1 MLATIFRHSS
11 CVQLVRASFDWFKRA
26 QRVNLRILL
35 LLLLLLLLLAIKKW
49 QLEILNSILLI
60 ATVIVR
66 YSILPNIH

>member
-35 LLLLLLLLLAIKKW
+35 LLLLLLLAIKKNGS
-49 QLEILNSILLI
+49 LKF
-60 ATVIVR
+60 
-66 YSILPNIH
+66 